1 VSNASSDLGIAW
13 PAGKRAAAIISV
25 IFDDG
30 MDAVAKAPDLAER
43 AKSHS
48 VWLYGARR
56 GVERLCRTFEDTRIR
71 TSWFVPGLVAET
83 HGALLRAVAD
93 AGHELESH
101 GWGFECYD
109 QLLRADSLAL
119 LERSRQALEEV
130 SDRVPAG
137 FRLPIGAWPEGFDHV
152 LKEAGFLWSA
162 SLNGDDV
169 PYLHPSSLLEI
180 PVHLELEDRPYFQF
194 NFTPPFPK
202 GLSRIASYD
211 SVLSNWIA
219 EFDAYRQFGGSFVL
233 QLRPEMTGT
242 PGRIGLVEAMINHM
256 QSCDDVWIATA
267 DEVAQWHA
275 ANNAR
280 MPEPDHPLNVFAAY
294 QREVRAKR

>member
-1 VSNASSDLGIAW
+1 VSNAPSDLGIVW

-56 GVERLCRTFEDTRIR
+56 GVERLCRTFEDTRIQ

-101 GWGFECYD
+101 GWGFECHD
-109 QLLRADSLAL
+109 QLPRADSLAL

-137 FRLPIGAWPEGFDHV
+137 FRLPIGAWPDGFDHV

-211 SVLSNWIA
+211 GVLSNWIA
-219 EFDAYRQFGGSFVL
+219 EFDAYRQFSGSFVL

-242 PGRIGLVEAMINHM
+242 PGRIGLVEAMIEHM

-280 MPEPDHPLNVFAAY
+280 MPEPDHPLTVFAAY
-294 QREVRAKR
+294 QREVRDKR

>member
-1 VSNASSDLGIAW
+1 MSNAPSSPEIEW
-13 PAGKRAAAIISV
+13 PKGKCAAAVISV

-30 MDAVAKAPDLAER
+30 MDAVAKAPDLVGR

-56 GVERLCRTFEDTRIR
+56 GVERLCRAFEDTGIR
-71 TSWFVPGLVAET
+71 TSWFVPGQVAET

-93 AGHELESH
+93 AGHELEGR
-101 GWGFECYD
+101 GWAFERYD
-109 QLLRADSLAL
+109 ALSRADALAL
-119 LERSRQALEEV
+119 LERSRQALEDA
-130 SDRVPAG
+130 SDRPPAG
-137 FRLPIGAWPEGFDHV
+137 FRLPIGTWPDGFDRV

-169 PYLHPSSLLEI
+169 PYLHPSSLVEI
-180 PVHLELEDRPYFQF
+180 PVHTELEDRPYFQF

-202 GLSRIASYD
+202 GLGRIASYD
-211 SVLSNWIA
+211 GVLSNWIA
-219 EFDAYRQFGGSFVL
+219 EFDAYRKFGACFML

-242 PGRIGLVEAMINHM
+242 PGRIGLVEAMIRHM
-256 QSCDDVWIATA
+256 QSFDDVWVATA
-267 DEVAQWHA
+267 DEIAQWHL

-280 MPEPDHPLNVFAAY
+280 APALDHPLNVFAAY
-294 QREVRAKR
+294 QREVRGPR